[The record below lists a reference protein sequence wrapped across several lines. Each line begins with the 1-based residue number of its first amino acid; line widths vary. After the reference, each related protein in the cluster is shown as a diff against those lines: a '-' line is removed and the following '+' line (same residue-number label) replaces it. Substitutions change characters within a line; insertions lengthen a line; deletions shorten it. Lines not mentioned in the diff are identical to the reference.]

1 MIKTILFD
9 LDGTLLPMDQEQF
22 VELYF
27 QKLAAKMAYA
37 FDSRQLIRSIWA
49 ATEAMIKDQ
58 GPERNERVFW
68 KKMEEMYGESILEYV
83 PVFERFYEQ
92 EFQEIQKVCLANP
105 ESQKIVEALK
115 KKYRLMLATNPLFPQ
130 IATYSRIR
138 WAGLDPNDFDLVTTY
153 ENASACKP
161 SLAYYENILR
171 DFDLKPEECVMVGN
185 DVDEDMVARKLGM
198 RTFLL
203 TDHLINRSNQNID
216 LFAHG
221 DFQTLLAYLKTFE
234 ED

>member
-92 EFQEIQKVCLANP
+92 EFQEIQKVYRQQGVDINDKHV
-105 ESQKIVEALK
+105 EIIV
-115 KKYRLMLATNPLFPQ
+115 RQMLRR
-130 IATYSRIR
+130 SR
-138 WAGLDPNDFDLVTTY
+138 
-153 ENASACKP
+153 
-161 SLAYYENILR
+161 
-171 DFDLKPEECVMVGN
+171 
-185 DVDEDMVARKLGM
+185 
-198 RTFLL
+198 
-203 TDHLINRSNQNID
+203 
-216 LFAHG
+216 
-221 DFQTLLAYLKTFE
+221 
-234 ED
+234 

>member
-1 MIKTILFD
+1 M
-9 LDGTLLPMDQEQF
+9 
-22 VELYF
+22 
-27 QKLAAKMAYA
+27 
-37 FDSRQLIRSIWA
+37 
-49 ATEAMIKDQ
+49 
-58 GPERNERVFW
+58 
-68 KKMEEMYGESILEYV
+68 
-83 PVFERFYEQ
+83 
-92 EFQEIQKVCLANP
+92 
-105 ESQKIVEALK
+105 
-115 KKYRLMLATNPLFPQ
+115 
-130 IATYSRIR
+130 
-138 WAGLDPNDFDLVTTY
+138 VTTY